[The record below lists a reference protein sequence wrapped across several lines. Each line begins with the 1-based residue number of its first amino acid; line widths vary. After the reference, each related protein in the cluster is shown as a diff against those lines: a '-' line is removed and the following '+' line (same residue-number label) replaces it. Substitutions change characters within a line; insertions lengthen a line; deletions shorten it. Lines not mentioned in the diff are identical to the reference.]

1 MLSMKKFLSLFWLV
15 AAPHLLFS
23 QAQNTKSAQSIIEW
37 NSIET
42 VTSKSGH
49 AEKYLTCKEGSTHK
63 LNVKVPVYSIFYPGK
78 KVQAVS
84 FESSKWVD
92 VPFWELAG
100 IDTTFLLTHSEKF
113 SIEESERKKVEGSLV
128 TISLIRKNQSI
139 WEKLV
144 SYQLNLTSQPY
155 KQQDRIARISSTSSI
170 FKSGSWV
177 KVGIAK
183 SGVYQMTGGDL
194 ASNGL
199 DLNGKSS
206 QNIKMFG
213 TGGKMLSEAN
223 KDYKFNDVTEI
234 AIKVEDGGDG
244 VFNSNDRIIFYGED
258 PHSWTYN
265 TTDGAFTFSPNLY
278 SDSSFYF
285 ITYSDGAGKRVTNT
299 IQLPNPDVSTSGFP
313 DRFIYSPQKVNV
325 GSFGRNWYGDV
336 FDFNTSKDLSF
347 DISNHVADSTIQI
360 RFGMMARSGVQ
371 YPFVIAANGQSLLP
385 NITPQ
390 SIILTS
396 DYPLYGSELITR
408 RELKLSGDN
417 STLNISINYQKA
429 GNQQSV
435 GYLNF
440 IEVCTYRNLNFG
452 SSNFGFRSV
461 GNLGKNI
468 SFQLNGSASSFQI
481 WNITKPWESQSVTIQ
496 NQNFH
501 NLQDTLVEE
510 FFAFNPNNLPRPAR
524 MVPMETQ
531 DLHGLATPD
540 LIIITHPDFLEEA
553 NRLANFRRTHDRL
566 DVEVA
571 TTQQVYNEFSSGSQ
585 DITAIRNFAMHLY
598 YNTTE
603 AKLKYL
609 LLFGD
614 CSYDYKNRIAN
625 NTNFVPTYESPQSLS
640 IIGSYASDDYFGILA
655 KNKGGWS
662 TNDFV
667 DLGVGRLPA
676 KNISEAKIMVDK
688 LIHYAKSKECL
699 GEWRNRYSFVAD
711 NGNQCTHSNQA
722 DELAES
728 VLSRNPA
735 SNVRKIYIGAYNFVA
750 GAGGYTVPTATNE
763 LINTINKGS
772 LIVNYTGHGGETVW
786 ADEFLF
792 TSDMISQLTN
802 YDRLSFFITAT
813 CDFGRHDYPSQT
825 SGAESVLLSDKGG
838 AVGIMTTGRPVGSY
852 NNFQINKAFYSG
864 LYKEINGQPGRMGD
878 AMREAKNINT
888 DKISN
893 RGFTLLGDPSAAFAF
908 PGKEVVI
915 TNLTNSDTI
924 KGLNLVVLK
933 GEVRKNGVKEDNFNG
948 KVFATLYDR
957 AGRLSIIDDDN
968 CFGSD
973 KTYSYQRSILYNGST
988 TVTNGNYE
996 FKFYVSKDISFLPG
1010 YGRISLYAMD
1020 ENQPRDASGYK
1031 KDLVVGG
1038 LNPNPKFDDKG
1049 PQIRLFMNDTTFIN
1063 YGLVGK
1069 DADLLVH
1076 LRDDSSGIN
1085 VTGLG
1090 LGHDLT
1096 AILDG
1101 EQLFILNDY
1110 FENDEGSYTTGRLRF
1125 PLRDLSVGIHSIVV
1139 KAWDNSNN
1147 SSEAEIFFEVGIS
1160 TVNGKIVKN
1169 VVLFPNP
1176 SSENFYLRMENAYA
1190 GQNVNIKLEIYNIIG
1205 ERITAKEWEYDN
1217 STARPGSEKELAW
1230 DGTKSDGSRL
1240 PTGTYFCKIV
1250 LKSDTDGAEYKIDR
1264 KIVLI
1269 R

>member
-1 MLSMKKFLSLFWLV
+1 MLLMKKFLSLIFLLTV
-15 AAPHLLFS
+15 SNCLFS
-23 QAQNTKSAQSIIEW
+23 QSVKTTTNSCSIEW
-37 NSIET
+37 NPIET
-42 VTSKSGH
+42 ATSKSGQT
-49 AEKYLTCKEGSTHK
+49 EKYLTCKDGSTHK
-63 LNVKVPVYSIFYPGK
+63 QNVKVPVYSIFYPGK
-78 KVQAVS
+78 KVLSAS
-84 FESSKWVD
+84 FLTSKWVE

-100 IDTTFLLTHSEKF
+100 IDTAFVLTHPAEF
-113 SIEESERKKVEGSLV
+113 SIEESERRKLEGSLL
-128 TISLIRKNQSI
+128 TISLIRKNQNV
-139 WEKLV
+139 WEKLI
-144 SYQLNLTSQPY
+144 SYQLNLNTQPY
-155 KQQDRIARISSTSSI
+155 NQQNSIARIASSSSM

-177 KVGIAK
+177 KMGIIK
-183 SGVYQMTGGDL
+183 TGVYQLTAGDL
-194 ASNGL
+194 AANGL

-206 QNIKMFG
+206 QNIKMYG
-213 TGGKMLSEAN
+213 TGSKLLSEAN
-223 KDYKFNDVTEI
+223 KEYKFNDETEI

-244 VFNSNDRIIFYGED
+244 VFNSNDRIIFYGEE
-258 PHSWTYN
+258 PNSWNYN
-265 TTDGAFTFSPNLY
+265 TTDGAFTYSPNLY
-278 SDSSFYF
+278 TDSSYYF
-285 ITYSDGAGKRVTNT
+285 ITYSDGAGKRVANST
-299 IQLPNPDVSTSGFP
+299 QLPNPDLSTSHFL
-313 DRFIYSPQKVNV
+313 DRLIYSPQKVNV

-336 FDFNTSKDLSF
+336 FDFNTTKDLSF
-347 DISNHVADSTIQI
+347 DISNHVADSSIQI
-360 RFGMMARSGVQ
+360 RFGMMARSGVS
-371 YPFVIAANGQSLLP
+371 YPFVISANGKPLLP
-385 NITPQ
+385 NVTPP
-390 SIILTS
+390 SIVLTS
-396 DYPLYGSELITR
+396 DYPLYGSESNVR
-408 RELKLSGDN
+408 REVSLPAEN
-417 STLNISINYQKA
+417 SSLNISINYQKA

-440 IEVCTYRNLNFG
+440 IEVCATRKLNLG
-452 SSNFGFRSV
+452 STNFGFRSV

-468 SFQLNGSASSFQI
+468 SFQLNGSTSAFQI
-481 WNITKPWESQSVTIQ
+481 WNVTKPSESQSIAIQ
-496 NQNFH
+496 SQNFNH
-501 NLQDTLVEE
+501 LQDTIVEE
-510 FFAFNPNNLPRPAR
+510 FFAFNPNNLPRPAKL
-524 MVPMETQ
+524 VPMETQ

-540 LIIITHPDFLEEA
+540 LIIVTHPDFLEEA
-553 NRLANFRRTHDRL
+553 NRLANFRRTHDQL
-566 DVEVA
+566 DVEVV

-598 YNTTE
+598 YKTPE

-614 CSYDYKNRIAN
+614 CSFDYKNRISN
-625 NTNFVPTYESPQSLS
+625 NTNFVPTYQSPQSLS

-655 KNKGGWS
+655 KNKGGWAS
-662 TNDFV
+662 NDFV

-676 KNISEAKIMVDK
+676 KNAAEAKVMVDK
-688 LIHYAKSKECL
+688 LIHYGRSKECL

-711 NGNQCTHSNQA
+711 NGDQCTHSNQA
-722 DELAES
+722 DELSES
-728 VLSRNPA
+728 VVSRNPA
-735 SNVRKIYIGAYNFVA
+735 SNIRKIFVGAYNRVA
-750 GAGGYTVPTATNE
+750 GAGGYTVPSATNE
-763 LINTINKGS
+763 LINTINKGN

-802 YDRLSFFITAT
+802 YDRLAFFITAT

-893 RGFTLLGDPSAAFAF
+893 RGFTLLGDPSASFAF

-915 TNLTNSDTI
+915 TNLSNEDTI

-933 GEVRKNGVKEDNFNG
+933 GEVRKNGVKEENFNG

-957 AGRLSIIDDDN
+957 PGRLSIIDDDN
-968 CFGSD
+968 CFGTD
-973 KTYSYQRSILYNGST
+973 KSYNYQRSILYNGST
-988 TVTNGNYE
+988 SVTNGNYE

-1010 YGRISLYAMD
+1010 NGRITLYAMD
-1020 ENQPRDASGYK
+1020 ESQLRDASGYK
-1031 KDLVVGG
+1031 KDLIVGG
-1038 LNPNPKFDDKG
+1038 LNPNPKFDDEG
-1049 PQIRLFMNDTTFIN
+1049 PQIRLFMNDTTFLN
-1063 YGLVGK
+1063 YGLVGE
-1069 DADLLVH
+1069 DADLLVQ
-1076 LRDDSSGIN
+1076 LQDDSSGIN

-1096 AILDG
+1096 AILDD

-1110 FENDEGSYTTGRLRF
+1110 FENDEGSYTKGHLRF
-1125 PLRDLSVGIHSIVV
+1125 PLRDLSVGLHSIVV
-1139 KAWDNSNN
+1139 RAWDNSNN
-1147 SSEAEIFFEVGIS
+1147 SSEAKIYFEVGINK
-1160 TVNGKIVKN
+1160 VNGRIVKN
-1169 VVLFPNP
+1169 VTLFPNP
-1176 SSENFYLRMENAYA
+1176 SSEKFYLQLENAYA

-1205 ERITAKEWEYDN
+1205 ERISTKEWDYDN
-1217 STARPGSEKELAW
+1217 STARPGSQKELAW

-1240 PTGTYFCKIV
+1240 PTGTYFCKIL

>member
-1 MLSMKKFLSLFWLV
+1 MLSMKKFISLFSLL
-15 AAPHLLFS
+15 AAPLFLFS
-23 QAQNTKSAQSIIEW
+23 QAQNIKSTPSFIEW

-42 VTSKSGH
+42 VTSKSGQS
-49 AEKYLTCKEGSTHK
+49 EKYLTCQDGSTHK
-63 LNVKVPVYSIFYPGK
+63 QNFKVPVYSIFYPGK
-78 KVQAVS
+78 KVLAVS
-84 FESSKWVD
+84 FQTSKWVN

-100 IDTTFLLTHSEKF
+100 IDTTFLLSHSEEF
-113 SIEESERKKVEGSLV
+113 AIDETERKKVEGSLV
-128 TISLIRKNQSI
+128 TISLIRKNQSN

-144 SYQLNLTSQPY
+144 SYQLNLTTQTF
-155 KQQDRIARISSTSSI
+155 KQQDRIARIASTNSI
-170 FKSGSWV
+170 FKSGSWL
-177 KVGIAK
+177 KVGIVK

-213 TGGKMLSEAN
+213 TGGKMLPEAN
-223 KDYKFNDVTEI
+223 RDYKFNDETEI

-244 VFNSNDRIIFYGED
+244 VFNTNDRILFYGED

-265 TTDGAFTFSPNLY
+265 KTDGVFTFSPNLY

-285 ITYSDGAGKRVTNT
+285 ITYSDVPGKRVTNST
-299 IQLPNPDVSTSGFP
+299 SLPNPEVSISQFL
-313 DRFIYSPQKVNV
+313 DRMIYSPQKVNV
-325 GSFGRNWYGDV
+325 GSFGRSWYGDV
-336 FDFNTSKDLSF
+336 FDFTTTKDLSF
-347 DISNHVADSTIQI
+347 DVSNHVADSTIQI
-360 RFGMMARSGVQ
+360 RFGMMAKSGVS
-371 YPFVIAANGQSLLP
+371 YPFVITANGQSLQP
-385 NITPQ
+385 NITPPAI
-390 SIILTS
+390 SLTAP
-396 DYPLYGSELITR
+396 YPFYGSDTDSR
-408 RELKLSGDN
+408 REIKLPGDN

-440 IEVCTYRNLNFG
+440 IEVCAFRHLNFG
-452 SSNFGFRSV
+452 STNFGFRSV

-468 SFQLNGSASSFQI
+468 SYQLNGSPSSFQI
-481 WNITKPWESQSVTIQ
+481 WNVTKPSESHSVTIQ
-496 NQNFH
+496 NQNFLH
-501 NLQDTLVEE
+501 FQDTLVEE
-510 FFAFNPNNLPRPAR
+510 FYAFNPNNLPRPVR

-531 DLHGLATPD
+531 DLHGLSTPD
-540 LIIITHPDFLEEA
+540 LIIVTHPDFLEEA
-553 NRLANFRRTHDRL
+553 NRLANFRRTHDHL
-566 DVEVA
+566 EVEVA

-598 YNTTE
+598 YKTPDP
-603 AKLKYL
+603 KLKYL

-614 CSYDYKNRIAN
+614 CSFDYKNRISN
-625 NTNFVPTYESPQSLS
+625 NTNFVPTYESPQSLN
-640 IIGSYASDDYFGILA
+640 IIGSYASDDFFGILA
-655 KNKGGWS
+655 KNKGAWAN
-662 TNDFV
+662 NDFM

-676 KNISEAKIMVDK
+676 KNVAEAKIMVDK
-688 LIHYAKSKECL
+688 LIHYATSNQCL
-699 GEWRNRYSFVAD
+699 GEWRNRYSFVSD
-711 NGNQCTHSNQA
+711 NGDQCTHSKQA
-722 DELAES
+722 DELSES
-728 VLSRNPA
+728 VVSKNPA
-735 SNVRKIYIGAYNFVA
+735 SNVRKIYIGAYNRVA
-750 GAGGYTVPTATNE
+750 GAGGYTVPSATNE
-763 LINTINKGS
+763 LINTLNKGS

-802 YDRLSFFITAT
+802 YDRLAFFITAT

-838 AVGIMTTGRPVGSY
+838 AIGIMTTGRPVGSY

-864 LYKEINGQPGRMGD
+864 LYKEVDGKPGRMGD

-893 RGFTLLGDPSAAFAF
+893 RGFTLLGDPSASFAF

-915 TNLTNSDTI
+915 TNLTGSDTI
-924 KGLNLVVLK
+924 KGLNLVVIK
-933 GEVRKNGVKEDNFNG
+933 GEVRKNGVKDQTFNG
-948 KVFATLYDR
+948 KVFATLFDR
-957 AGRLSIIDDDN
+957 PGQLSIVDDDN

-973 KTYSYQRSILYNGST
+973 KTYSYQRSVLYNGST
-988 TVTNGNYE
+988 AVTNGNYE

-1010 YGRISLYAMD
+1010 YGRITLYAMD
-1020 ENQPRDASGYK
+1020 ESQQRDASGYK

-1038 LNPNPKFDDKG
+1038 LNPNPKLDNEG
-1049 PQIRLFMNDTTFIN
+1049 PQINLFMNDYSFMN

-1069 DADLLVH
+1069 DADLLVN

-1101 EQLFILNDY
+1101 DQLFILNDY
-1110 FENDEGSYTTGRLRF
+1110 FENDEGSYTTGHLRF
-1125 PLRDLSVGIHSIVV
+1125 PFRDLGVGIHSIVV

-1160 TVNGKIVKN
+1160 NVNGKIVKN
-1169 VVLFPNP
+1169 VTLFPNP
-1176 SSENFYLRMENAYA
+1176 STDKFYLQMENAYA
-1190 GQNVNIKLEIYNIIG
+1190 GENLNIHLEIYNLVG
-1205 ERITAKEWEYDN
+1205 ERIATKEWEYDN
-1217 STARPGSEKELAW
+1217 SIARPGSQNELVW

-1240 PTGTYFCKIV
+1240 PTGTYLCKIV